1 MTKAIRR
8 LAAALSLLPALCS
21 TMAVQAQGT
30 ADRITFV
37 VPFPAGGVT
46 DIAARALAEK
56 MATGLGQTIIVENRP
71 GGGSRIGIESVV
83 KAVADGQ
90 TLLFTNTS
98 YAILPVVDP
107 SARYQPETSLAPLG
121 MLASYGLQFV
131 VADKVPVKTLRE
143 FIDHARARPGQLSYG
158 SAGPGSGVHFAGE
171 YFKALTGSYIVH
183 IPYRSTS
190 AALNDVAAGTVEMTL
205 DATAKAYADA
215 GKVRILAVTGT
226 QRDPRLPDVP
236 TTTEAGLRDFVFSS
250 WVGLL
255 APAATP
261 APVLTRL
268 NAALNHAL
276 ADPQLRRRLHDLGL
290 TPEGGSA
297 ARMQQQVRDDIAFH
311 RRIAAQAKLRF
322 E

>member
-1 MTKAIRR
+1 MKAVRWIGVAL
-8 LAAALSLLPALCS
+8 LALGAW
-21 TMAVQAQGT
+21 TAQGQGS
-30 ADRITFV
+30 AERISFV

-46 DIAARALAEK
+46 DLAARALAEK
-56 MATGLGQTIIVENRP
+56 MAAATGQTIVVENRP

-83 KAVADGQ
+83 KAPPDGQ

-98 YAILPVVDP
+98 YSILPVVDP
-107 SARYQPETSLAPLG
+107 GARYKPETSLAPVG

-131 VADKVPVKTLRE
+131 VAEKLPVKTLRE
-143 FIDHARARPGQLSYG
+143 FIDYARARPGQLSYG

-171 YFKALTGSYIVH
+171 YFKALTGAYIVH

-190 AALNDVAAGTVEMTL
+190 AALNDVAGGIVEMTL
-205 DATAKAYADA
+205 DATAKAYAEA
-215 GKVRILAVTGT
+215 GKVRILAVTSA

-236 TTTEAGLRDFVFSS
+236 TTAEAGLRDYPFVS
-250 WVGLL
+250 WFGLL

-261 APVLTRL
+261 PATLARL
-268 NAALNHAL
+268 NAALNTAL
-276 ADPQLRRRLHDLGL
+276 ADPQLKRRLQELGL
-290 TPEGGSA
+290 NPEGGSA
-297 ARMQQQVRDDIAFH
+297 ARMQQQIVDDIAFH

>member
-1 MTKAIRR
+1 MVMNARR
-8 LAAALSLLPALCS
+8 GLFGVLLLAVACASGAR
-21 TMAVQAQGT
+21 AQGT
-30 ADRITFV
+30 ADRLTFV

-56 MATGLGQTIIVENRP
+56 MAAGLGQTIVVENRP
-71 GGGSRIGIESVV
+71 GGGSRIGIEAVV
-83 KAVADGQ
+83 KAPADGN

-98 YAILPVVDP
+98 YSILPVVDP
-107 SARYQPETSLAPLG
+107 TARYQPETSLAPVG
-121 MLASYGLQFV
+121 MLATYGLQFV
-131 VADKVPVKTLRE
+131 VAEKVPVKTLRE
-143 FIDHARARPGQLSYG
+143 FIDYVRARPGKLSYG

-171 YFKALTGSYIVH
+171 YFKALTGTFIVH

-190 AALNDVAAGTVEMTL
+190 AALNDVAAGNVEMTL
-205 DATAKAYADA
+205 DATAKTYADA
-215 GKVRILAVTGT
+215 GKVRILAVTGEK
-226 QRDPRLPDVP
+226 RDPRLPDVP
-236 TTTEAGLRDFVFSS
+236 TTTEAGLRDYVFNS

-255 APAATP
+255 APAGTSPEKVA
-261 APVLTRL
+261 RL
-268 NAALNHAL
+268 NAALNSAL
-276 ADPQLRRRLHDLGL
+276 ADPGLRRRLQDLGL

>member
-1 MTKAIRR
+1 MKLTVYTIN
-8 LAAALSLLPALCS
+8 
-21 TMAVQAQGT
+21 
-30 ADRITFV
+30 
-37 VPFPAGGVT
+37 
-46 DIAARALAEK
+46 
-56 MATGLGQTIIVENRP
+56 GLT
-71 GGGSRIGIESVV
+71 
-83 KAVADGQ
+83 
-90 TLLFTNTS
+90 
-98 YAILPVVDP
+98 PVVDP
-107 SARYQPETSLAPLG
+107 TARYQPETSMAPVG

-131 VADKVPVKTLRE
+131 VAEKVPVKTLRE
-143 FIDHARARPGQLSYG
+143 FIDYARARPGKLSYG

-171 YFKALTGSYIVH
+171 YFKALTGAFIVH

-190 AALNDVAAGTVEMTL
+190 AALTDVASGNFEMTL

-236 TTTEAGLRDFVFSS
+236 TTTEAGLRDYVFNS

-261 APVLTRL
+261 APALARL
-268 NAALNHAL
+268 NAALNNAL
-276 ADPQLRRRLHDLGL
+276 ADPTLRRRLQDLGL

-297 ARMQQQVRDDIAFH
+297 ARMQQQLREDIAFH
-311 RRIAAQAKLRF
+311 RRIATQAKLRF